1 MLYVAADSGEGGK
14 VFEQGSHRAE
24 KDEPFGGAA
33 FSCGI
38 RTTLLGPA
46 GTGER

>member
-1 MLYVAADSGEGGK
+1 MLYVAADSGEEGK

-24 KDEPFGGAA
+24 KDEAL
-33 FSCGI
+33 SCGI

-46 GTGER
+46 GTRER